1 VSDHCLGEIEK
12 REVEMRA
19 GCIGFIWDVAAYVAS
34 SIAVSTF
41 MCHFWWPDTFT
52 GHVLWGV
59 SGGFAIFSIYG
70 GIIRRADIQQE
81 GIKKGMATAAA
92 VIGCLV
98 LLGLAVSAAWLI
110 IPLSLYS

>member
-1 VSDHCLGEIEK
+1 
-12 REVEMRA
+12 MRA
-19 GCIGFIWDVAAYVAS
+19 GCMGFIWDVAAYVAS

-41 MCHFWWPDTFT
+41 MCHFWWPDAFT

-59 SGGFAIFSIYG
+59 SGGFAIFSIYS
-70 GIIRRADIQQE
+70 GIIRRADIQEE
-81 GIKKGMATAAA
+81 GVKKGMATAAA

-98 LLGLAVSAAWLI
+98 LLGLAMSAAWLI